1 MNKTYLYLCS
11 TRLSKATS
19 STYILYVPQIVFIYI
34 STFNFVLNVFNH
46 SYVLILFSPNSTI
59 HIYEGFLTL
68 QHFKYTSKVLLF
80 KLVMANKPDLLTTCV
95 SEWFSLITH
104 TYYLFSKVKIL
115 FLGCLLTWFNDFEI
129 CFVLL
134 ACLLGNRSI
143 LACTI
148 RG

>member
-1 MNKTYLYLCS
+1 MNTQF
-11 TRLSKATS
+11 LSSPRSFLPTKIFWPPFRCLSCLMTE
-19 STYILYVPQIVFIYI
+19 
-34 STFNFVLNVFNH
+34 FVLND
-46 SYVLILFSPNSTI
+46 SYVLILFSPNLTI
-59 HIYEGFLTL
+59 HMYEGFLTL

-80 KLVMANKPDLLTTCV
+80 KLVMANMPDLLTTFV

-134 ACLLGNRSI
+134 ACLLAC
-143 LACTI
+143 LATD
-148 RG
+148 RF